1 MKDKSVKELLNDE
14 TLKLI
19 AHELK
24 DVVEEYAVT
33 DWSSKE
39 ATMAKMRI
47 KIKDCLKKY
56 KYPPEY
62 QENAVD
68 NVIMQAKH
76 ATDSNY

>member
-1 MKDKSVKELLNDE
+1 
-14 TLKLI
+14 
-19 AHELK
+19 
-24 DVVEEYAVT
+24 
-33 DWSSKE
+33 
-39 ATMAKMRI
+39 MRI
-47 KIKDCLKKY
+47 KVKECLKKY